1 MSRPCP
7 SPLSRGRRHNSWHPR
22 GQEVQV
28 LGRRTLLACLEL
40 VLRRGSARGTLLG
53 VARCPGPD
61 RFEVVALKP
70 HLPVFPL
77 PIPSCRK
84 EEALLVAQA
93 ISQVTITTKHL
104 KCQHLWWVAFRHNWR
119 QSGNTTRAPCK
130 RKERE
135 ARREENQEGW
145 ELRREWEEDQDKQG
159 SRCCRSGHVHHP
171 WGPGFLPVWR
181 ADGS

>member
-1 MSRPCP
+1 MASPRPGGTGAGRAHLLSLSGACEAQRICAGHSPGRGKVSRARP
-7 SPLSRGRRHNSWHPR
+7 
-22 GQEVQV
+22 V
-28 LGRRTLLACLEL
+28 
-40 VLRRGSARGTLLG
+40 GSSG
-53 VARCPGPD
+53 
-61 RFEVVALKP
+61 LKP

-77 PIPSCRK
+77 PILSCRK
-84 EEALLVAQA
+84 EEALPVAQA

-145 ELRREWEEDQDKQG
+145 ELRREREEDQDKQG